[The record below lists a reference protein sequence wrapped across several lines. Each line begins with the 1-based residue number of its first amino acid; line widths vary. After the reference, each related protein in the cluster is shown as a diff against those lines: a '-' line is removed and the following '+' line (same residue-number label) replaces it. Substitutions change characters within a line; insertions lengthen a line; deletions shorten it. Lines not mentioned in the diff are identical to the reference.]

1 MTIRSVLDVYVLR
14 MQFYANEFHRGPL
27 VRIRHLVPEHLF
39 DRRQVR
45 RQREQVHGVR
55 LQLQSLHYDQRK
67 HQDSR
72 RIRLCPH
79 IPFFPYFS
87 LPLSRSTY
95 STVFS
100 TFF

>member
-1 MTIRSVLDVYVLR
+1 MTIRSALDVYVLR
-14 MQFYANEFHRGPL
+14 MQFMLTNSCRGRL

-45 RQREQVHGVR
+45 RQREQDHGVR
-55 LQLQSLHYDQRK
+55 LQLQLVHSDQRE
-67 HQDSR
+67 HQDCR
-72 RIRLCPH
+72 GIRVCPH
-79 IPFFPYFS
+79 IPFFPYLS